1 MGQNEETF
9 TIVETDNMCTLAYL
23 VNEPEAGT
31 DYCTLQKLDYTLP
44 DASDTRRK
52 MFHLNLP
59 VDDIS
64 RKDIVLLTVNKEK
77 AFMNSAILND
87 GNFYL
92 SEKPTNVGFNVIFN
106 EDNTDY
112 KDLKYTPNFKRPISI
127 VDPEIADEVKPVLY
141 FDEAA
146 NMVKSKVK
154 LQSNKSY
161 IILEAKKY

>member
-1 MGQNEETF
+1 MEQNEKTF
-9 TIVETDNMCTLAYL
+9 TIVETDNMCTLAYV

-31 DYCTLQKLDYTLP
+31 DYCTLQKLEYSLP
-44 DASDTRRK
+44 DASNTRKK
-52 MFHLNLP
+52 MFHLELP
-59 VDDIS
+59 NGDLS
-64 RKDIVLLTVNKEK
+64 RKDIVLLTVNKDK
-77 AFMNSAILND
+77 AFMNSAILD
-87 GNFYL
+87 EGNFYL
-92 SEKPTNVGFNVIFN
+92 SEKPTPVGFNVIFN
-106 EDNTDY
+106 ENNTDY

-141 FDEAA
+141 YDETA

>member
-31 DYCTLQKLDYTLP
+31 DYCTLQKLNYSLP
-44 DASDTRRK
+44 DASDTRKK
-52 MFHLNLP
+52 MFHLELP
-59 VDDIS
+59 NGDLS
-64 RKDIVLLTVNKEK
+64 RKDIILLTVNQEK
-77 AFMNSAILND
+77 AFMNGAILD
-87 GNFYL
+87 GGCFYL
-92 SEKPTNVGFNVIFN
+92 SKEPTRVGFNVIFN

-127 VDPEIADEVKPVLY
+127 IDPEIADEVKPVLY
-141 FDEAA
+141 YDEDA